1 MANRQSYRRESTTR
15 GFKSA
20 SGLLQSRIRTASQT
34 RGFAETRLL
43 THWAEIVGSEIAAQA
58 HPVKVGYGRGGLGA
72 TLTILTTGAVAPMIE
87 MQKEQIRERVNTC
100 YGYTAISYVRITQ
113 TSPHGFSEGQLTFQ
127 ARKAEAAPKGPT
139 EHDLTAAKST
149 TAAVGDTALRDALT
163 QLGGRILEKQRKG
176 TQA

>member
-1 MANRQSYRRESTTR
+1 MTGQVRRASQAR
-15 GFKSA
+15 GFEKA
-20 SGLLQSRIRTASQT
+20 Q
-34 RGFAETRLL
+34 LL
-43 THWAEIVGSEIAAQA
+43 THWEDIVGPDTAAICYPSQI
-58 HPVKVGYGRGGLGA
+58 KFGRQGIGA
-72 TLTILTTGAVAPMIE
+72 TLTLLTHGAHAPMLE
-87 MQKEQIRERVNTC
+87 MQKEEIRAKANAI

-113 TSPHGFSEGQLTFQ
+113 TSPHGFSEGQLTFH

-163 QLGGRILEKQRKG
+163 QLGGSILEKQRKG

>member
-100 YGYTAISYVRITQ
+100 YGYTAISRVVITQ
-113 TSPHGFSEGQLTFQ
+113 TAPTGFSEGQVQFTP
-127 ARKAEAAPKGPT
+127 APK
-139 EHDLTAAKST
+139 AKPMISAQVKAQAT
-149 TAAVGDTALRDALT
+149 QVASDVMDDGLKQALETLAGNVLS
-163 QLGGRILEKQRKG
+163 KAK
-176 TQA
+176 